1 MQIHGMNSGSWATIW
16 RTHRRRFL
24 LHKIK
29 QGIMFKRRY
38 IYPHW
43 YTI

>member
-29 QGIMFKRRY
+29 KALCLNADTGTRIDIR
-38 IYPHW
+38 
-43 YTI
+43 

>member
-1 MQIHGMNSGSWATIW
+1 MQIHGMNSGSWATRW

-29 QGIMFKRRY
+29 QGIMLNADTDTRIDLR
-38 IYPHW
+38 
-43 YTI
+43 